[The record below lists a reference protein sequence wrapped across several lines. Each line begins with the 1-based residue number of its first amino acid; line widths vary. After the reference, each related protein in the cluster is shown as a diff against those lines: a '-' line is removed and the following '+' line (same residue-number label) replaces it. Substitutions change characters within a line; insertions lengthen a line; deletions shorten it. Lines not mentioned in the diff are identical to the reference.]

1 MQNIFF
7 FFDDSGTLH
16 ISNDVS
22 KFVYAGYVF
31 TSRKDIDSARVRYTN
46 LVKQIQKALK
56 TSRELK
62 ACRLRPKYK
71 RALYNVLR
79 RENSLALVVDIAR
92 TYDKILY
99 SSHSVCR
106 YKDYILKIVIQAEI
120 DRLIEKNILNPH
132 DDISVFIYIDEQFAT
147 TDGIYG
153 LREALKEELQFGII
167 NYNYSH
173 IHTPLFKGEVNV
185 HLSYCDSRVNYM
197 IQACDILAN
206 RIYCSYKYKK
216 SQLRNIP
223 NHLCLTFP

>member
-106 YKDYILKIVIQAEI
+106 YKDYILKIVIQTEI
-120 DRLIEKNILNPH
+120 DRLIEKNILNTH
-132 DDISVFIYIDEQFAT
+132 DDISVFIYIDKPDKLLRFDVLKIYTLNCVQSPKY
-147 TDGIYG
+147 GILMIYRKKETQHLEKVSRTSNMKNCVEG
-153 LREALKEELQFGII
+153 YWQAL
-167 NYNYSH
+167 
-173 IHTPLFKGEVNV
+173 
-185 HLSYCDSRVNYM
+185 
-197 IQACDILAN
+197 
-206 RIYCSYKYKK
+206 
-216 SQLRNIP
+216 
-223 NHLCLTFP
+223 

>member
-167 NYNYSH
+167 NYNYSRV
-173 IHTPLFKGEVNV
+173 HTP
-185 HLSYCDSRVNYM
+185 
-197 IQACDILAN
+197 
-206 RIYCSYKYKK
+206 
-216 SQLRNIP
+216 
-223 NHLCLTFP
+223 

>member
-132 DDISVFIYIDEQFAT
+132 DDISVFIYIDAEIDRLIEKNILNPHDDISVFIYIDKPDKLLRFDVLKIYTLNCVQSPKY
-147 TDGIYG
+147 GILMIYRKKETQHLEKVSRTSNMKNCVEG
-153 LREALKEELQFGII
+153 YWQAL
-167 NYNYSH
+167 
-173 IHTPLFKGEVNV
+173 
-185 HLSYCDSRVNYM
+185 
-197 IQACDILAN
+197 
-206 RIYCSYKYKK
+206 
-216 SQLRNIP
+216 
-223 NHLCLTFP
+223 